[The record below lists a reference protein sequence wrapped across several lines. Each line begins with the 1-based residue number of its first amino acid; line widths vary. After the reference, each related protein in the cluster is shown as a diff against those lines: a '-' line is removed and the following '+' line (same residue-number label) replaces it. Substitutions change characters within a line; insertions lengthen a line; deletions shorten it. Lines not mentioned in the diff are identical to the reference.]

1 MIRTEKGVVR
11 VRCKAQTVRDRHFC
25 ITLWQRHRYEC
36 REYQNSLLWYLWIY
50 HRRLYFCLAL
60 CIVSLIVEWSST
72 VIYDR
77 YSRFFAVLLSH
88 SWSGVCACLAYPVYD
103 FLRYHVRLV
112 ASDAASGFHW
122 FYYFVHMYRLL
133 SEIFCWDY
141 SPLNAKVQ
149 ADGNAIILYCQMERV
164 KLLFT

>member
-1 MIRTEKGVVR
+1 MIRIEKGVVR

-25 ITLWQRHRYEC
+25 ITSWQRHRYEC

-60 CIVSLIVEWSST
+60 CIVSSMSRWSIQSS

-77 YSRFFAVLLSH
+77 YNLFFAVPLSH

-103 FLRYHVRLV
+103 FLWYHVRLV
-112 ASDAASGFHW
+112 ASDAASGFYW
-122 FYYFVHMYRLL
+122 FYYFVHSIAFFLK
-133 SEIFCWDY
+133 Y
-141 SPLNAKVQ
+141 S
-149 ADGNAIILYCQMERV
+149 ADIIVPELQ
-164 KLLFT
+164 KHK

>member
-25 ITLWQRHRYEC
+25 ITSWQRHRYEC

-50 HRRLYFCLAL
+50 HRRHIFVLLY
-60 CIVSLIVEWSST
+60 VSYRWSSEWFEHQLYMIDI
-72 VIYDR
+72 VAF
-77 YSRFFAVLLSH
+77 SRCLLSH
-88 SWSGVCACLAYPVYD
+88 PERVCACFAYPVYD

-141 SPLNAKVQ
+141 SLLNAKVQ
-149 ADGNAIILYCQMERV
+149 AAGNAIILYCQLGRV

>member
-25 ITLWQRHRYEC
+25 ITSWQRHRYEC

-122 FYYFVHMYRLL
+122 FYYFIHMYRLL
-133 SEIFCWDY
+133 SGIFCWYY

-149 ADGNAIILYCQMERV
+149 ADGNAIILYCQLERV

>member
-1 MIRTEKGVVR
+1 MIRIEKGVVR

-25 ITLWQRHRYEC
+25 ITSWQRHRYEC
-36 REYQNSLLWYLWIY
+36 REYQNSLLWYLWVY

-77 YSRFFAVLLSH
+77 YNRFFAVLLSH

-103 FLRYHVRLV
+103 ILRYHVRLV

-141 SPLNAKVQ
+141 SPLNAKLQ
-149 ADGNAIILYCQMERV
+149 AAGNAIILYCQLGRV

>member
-25 ITLWQRHRYEC
+25 ITSWQRHWYEC

>member
-25 ITLWQRHRYEC
+25 ITSWQRHRYEC

-149 ADGNAIILYCQMERV
+149 AAGNAIILYCQLGRV